1 VLQALHRQVAKL
13 QLVVQDMQAD
23 AETKSREST
32 DSLLHLKLQHE
43 QACAAIAR
51 QYENAAEEVRSQL
64 KQMVTHAEDLSSKLA
79 KSERIRV
86 QNGELHHE
94 EMRIVKTSLAMEQ
107 VSKTTPFI
115 MCDFNLHI
123 CFMGKCR
130 CVPSLMISV
139 KQCFRLILLGQADK
153 RLLEAEVKKLKGKK
167 LSPELAHSCVISS
180 TNVSKDGRTKLRCKG
195 CGELMHVFLDD
206 RDTKQGGGQQE
217 EENHEKVQQ
226 MKDEI
231 DKLKSALGLALE
243 AEQQARKE
251 AERFTLSSQQACET
265 LQDRIASQLSR
276 VADAEAEKAMA
287 IALQKHESAKVIVI
301 SRALP
306 YPWNFVLSTIM

>member
-1 VLQALHRQVAKL
+1 
-13 QLVVQDMQAD
+13 
-23 AETKSREST
+23 
-32 DSLLHLKLQHE
+32 
-43 QACAAIAR
+43 
-51 QYENAAEEVRSQL
+51 
-64 KQMVTHAEDLSSKLA
+64 
-79 KSERIRV
+79 
-86 QNGELHHE
+86 
-94 EMRIVKTSLAMEQ
+94 
-107 VSKTTPFI
+107 
-115 MCDFNLHI
+115 
-123 CFMGKCR
+123 
-130 CVPSLMISV
+130 MISV